1 MCSLVDQKELRKE
14 SLSLKM
20 TAETYKI
27 EKQREKEKKKKNRIY
42 KNCGT
47 TTKHK
52 IYIQKIPKEKRGEE
66 NPQVIF
72 EAIIIEIFPY

>member
-14 SLSLKM
+14 SLSLKI
-20 TAETYKI
+20 TAETDKI
-27 EKQREKEKKKKNRIY
+27 EKQREKEKKKNRIY